1 MKFGSRG
8 REYEQDYALS
18 ELFNHIEDYIITNN
32 INEICLRIS
41 KIKNIDIERGFKEVT
56 FIANEIPIQEVYYTP
71 PKLDMIPYHSNKFTM
86 KERLKI
92 MLKGK
97 L

>member
-1 MKFGSRG
+1 MKCGSRG
-8 REYEQDYALS
+8 KEYEQDYVLS
-18 ELFNHIEDYIITNN
+18 ELFNHIEDYIITND

-41 KIKNIDIERGFKEVT
+41 KIKNIDRESGHREVT
-56 FIANEIPIQEVYYTP
+56 FIANEIPIQEIHYTP
-71 PKLDMIPYHSNKFTM
+71 PKLDAIPYHSNKFTM